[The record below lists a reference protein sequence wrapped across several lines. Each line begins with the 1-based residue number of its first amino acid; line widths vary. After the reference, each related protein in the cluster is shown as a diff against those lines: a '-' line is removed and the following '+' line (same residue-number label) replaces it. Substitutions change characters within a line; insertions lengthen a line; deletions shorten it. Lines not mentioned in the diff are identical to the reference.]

1 MVGVIFYQL
10 QLHYFISLEASNTQ
24 KREVFLLR
32 ISSGNL
38 NASGVV
44 TCQYPQIYQKILK
57 KRKTSLFVLFEV
69 LPTGLLQNIYELW
82 LVHDLNELI
91 VCQFFRK
98 NINEEVAEVDLSQVF
113 SLRHQIYVIF

>member
-1 MVGVIFYQL
+1 MHQELLLVNIL
-10 QLHYFISLEASNTQ
+10 KFI
-24 KREVFLLR
+24 K
-32 ISSGNL
+32 
-38 NASGVV
+38 
-44 TCQYPQIYQKILK
+44 KILK